1 MCVCKCLS
9 IRYCPLCVFSVGTC
23 HVPLFVCVYV
33 GIVLHKDVF
42 IYWVE

>member
-1 MCVCKCLS
+1 MLIHKVLSIMCVQC
-9 IRYCPLCVFSVGTC
+9 RYMY
-23 HVPLFVCVYV
+23 VPLLVCVYV